1 MPFADH
7 IDEGTLLRV
16 GQAMRNHTID
26 FITPVSRALE
36 HTYGEV
42 EGSGTFVELRRTP
55 YILTNE
61 HVARARMVYPLA
73 HFVGNGERA
82 ARIVHPFQ
90 CITEPTDIAI
100 ARIDREVLAMGTK
113 RPVPAARI
121 DPSFQPADGEILFM
135 HGFPGVQSHFSAT
148 YQGLLTRTFPYA
160 VDVGPL
166 PPGFDPDVYF
176 ALSYPPYGNVKTFE
190 GDVTDLPDPAGLS
203 GTVVWDTKF
212 VSTGAGWTP
221 GHAKVAGVV
230 FAWNQP
236 NHCLIATK
244 IEIVRQFL
252 INALRREAAYF
263 HWHLDRGEPLWDQLT
278 DWGWAEALV
287 TGLD

>member
-1 MPFADH
+1 MTFAVH
-7 IDEGTLLRV
+7 IDEGTLMRV
-16 GQAMRNHTID
+16 GQAMRDNTID

-42 EGSGTFVELRRTP
+42 EGSGTFVELRGISYT
-55 YILTNE
+55 LTNE
-61 HVARARMVYPLA
+61 HVARARMFYPLA
-73 HFVGNGERA
+73 HFLGNGELA

-100 ARIDREVLAMGTK
+100 ARIDREVLAIGTK

-135 HGFPGVQSHFSAT
+135 HGFPGLQSHFSAM
-148 YQGLLTRTFPYA
+148 YRGLLTRTFPYA
-160 VDVGPL
+160 VDVASL
-166 PPGFDPDVYF
+166 PQGYDPDLYF

-190 GDVTDLPDPAGLS
+190 GRETDLPNPEGLS
-203 GTVVWDTKF
+203 GAVVWDTKF
-212 VSTGAGWTP
+212 VRTCAGWTP

-230 FAWNQP
+230 FGWNQP

-244 IEIVRQFL
+244 IEIVRHFL
-252 INALRREAAYF
+252 LKALRREAAYF
-263 HWHLDRGEPLWDQLT
+263 HWHLDRGEPLWDDLT
-278 DWGWAEALV
+278 DWVWAEKQV
-287 TGLD
+287 VDLD